1 MTDDIERTKT
11 PLADGSSMESISK
24 AMASVKIDFQRPFRG
39 LGKKASIPL
48 MFDFGDRLVQF
59 FCEAA
64 VLESKPED
72 PAIGYTFDDV
82 YFFAGA
88 LVFDQSAAI
97 RDDQPAKEAPNLSGE
112 VLEFENFLAKYVDDP
127 TIRVFLSR
135 KMEELKEAAA
145 LNEEAI
151 QNVNSMYMNREVGE
165 NIVDLKVH

>member
-1 MTDDIERTKT
+1 MTDDVVRTKT
-11 PLADGSSMESISK
+11 PLADGSSMDSISK
-24 AMASVKIDFQRPFRG
+24 AMASVKIEFNRPFRG

-48 MFDFGDRLVQF
+48 MFEFGGRLAQF

-72 PAIGYTFDDV
+72 PAIGYTTDDV
-82 YFFAGA
+82 YFFTGV
-88 LVFDQSAAI
+88 LVFDRAAAI
-97 RDDQPAKEAPNLSGE
+97 TDDMPEQEAPNLSGE

-127 TIRVFLSR
+127 IIRVFLSR
-135 KMEELKEAAA
+135 KMEELKEAAS

-165 NIVDLKVH
+165 KIVDLKVH